1 MIQRRP
7 GWLTSKVGQELIMM
21 SVQNG
26 VYIGLNE
33 VGARVWEMIAS
44 PKDISELC
52 GALAEEFD
60 VTAQDCRGEVESF
73 VAELE
78 RRGAVLQAT

>member
-52 GALAEEFD
+52 GALAE
-60 VTAQDCRGEVESF
+60 
-73 VAELE
+73 VAEKVQRQPIAPLKVID
-78 RRGAVLQAT
+78 RDHQRHLGR